1 MPQFRR
7 GFATFL
13 LVLAVIALAGGRS
26 ALAQTALDVD
36 ESTLK
41 EPWELHLAAMTA
53 AAPALSAAP
62 AEARASHGDRLA
74 ALVTALAEYE
84 KQCDWV
90 IDHIV
95 GDPYFAYI
103 ATETSETLAGKTA
116 AVHSAFDAV
125 YAGLQVQERE
135 DVLAAQASLDRLVK
149 LFRARKPFERDVM
162 TVIGTGG
169 RDRLIAFAT
178 VWWHGEEK
186 AIALKKQV
194 DELKRGAGRSE

>member
-1 MPQFRR
+1 MNALRR
-7 GFATFL
+7 L
-13 LVLAVIALAGGRS
+13 LVVALLTAAVLPAPHGAM
-26 ALAQTALDVD
+26 AQTALDVD

-41 EPWELHLAAMTA
+41 EPWELHLAAMAA

-116 AVHSAFDAV
+116 AVHSALDAV
-125 YAGLQVQERE
+125 YSGLQAQQRE
-135 DVLAAQASLDRLVK
+135 DVVAAQVSLDRLVK

-186 AIALKKQV
+186 AIALKKRV
-194 DELKRGAGRSE
+194 EEMKRGTGISE